1 MSLKP
6 PPPPVKSEPG
16 SFAWMDWYKKLY
28 DYLNTAGSV
37 IWTTIDFTGSK
48 LTDIAIRLHSNLQ
61 GILGTG
67 AYHVSS
73 TEATLLTNL
82 LANGHAA
89 LSSILGTGSYHIS
102 SAEAAKVTALP
113 TVSTLALNTVITK
126 AGYPTTTDIAAGT
139 WALYKDSVSG
149 ELHIWANDGGTMV
162 YSPLTV
168 GGPLLL

>member
-37 IWTTIDFTGSK
+37 IWTSINFAGSK
-48 LTDIAIRLHSNLQ
+48 LSDLASRPHAALQ
-61 GILGTG
+61 SIPGNGEVHLS
-67 AYHVSS
+67 VS
-73 TEATLLTNL
+73 EAGFVTNL
-82 LANGHAA
+82 LASGHAA

-113 TVSTLALNTVITK
+113 TVSTLALNTFTTK

-139 WALYKDSVSG
+139 WALYRDSVSG

-162 YSPLTV
+162 YSPLTI

>member
-61 GILGTG
+61 SIAGTG
-67 AYHVSS
+67 EYHVSS

-82 LANGHAA
+82 LASGHAA

-113 TVSTLALNTVITK
+113 AISTLALNTNFSK
-126 AGYPTTTDIAAGT
+126 AGSPTTTDIPAGT
-139 WALYKDSVSG
+139 WAIYKDTTSG
-149 ELHIWANDGGTMV
+149 DIRVWTNDGGTMK
-162 YSPLTV
+162 STPLAVT
-168 GGPLLL
+168 GPVVW